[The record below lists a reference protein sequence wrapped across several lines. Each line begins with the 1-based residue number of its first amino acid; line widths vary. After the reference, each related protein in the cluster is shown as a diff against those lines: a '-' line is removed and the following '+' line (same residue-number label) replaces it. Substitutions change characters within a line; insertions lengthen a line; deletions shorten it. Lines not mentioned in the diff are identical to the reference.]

1 MNTNYKSQA
10 FFNLME
16 QVLATKLSELFF
28 ILDEQLNILF
38 INDSAKQI
46 FHCANNEVHQV
57 NFSTFCTQQHIDPKL
72 LAFVHQGQNA
82 KSKKLIYQGIE
93 LNWSFETIEFED
105 TKYYLVQTLNFT
117 QSKDKETIHNLE
129 SLIENMPCNVYWMNK
144 ECLMVGCNQNV
155 LNMLQ
160 MNKEE
165 FIGKSYEDLS
175 QLCQWPEGLA
185 EKLKNDDLTVINK
198 GVPILDSEDPP
209 IPNPEGSSF
218 YFLTNRVPLYNQQG
232 EITGVAGISTE
243 ITALKQARELA
254 EAANIAKTEFIAN
267 ISHDIRTPLTGVIG
281 LSELLEQSLNNQ
293 EDRDKAHMLHDSGKE
308 LLHMLND
315 ILDDV
320 RAGNLRE
327 TDVKTESF
335 DLHQCIDDLIR
346 LETPAT
352 SLKHLALKAHIAP
365 EVPRYIRSDRNK
377 IHRILLN
384 LLGNAIKFTQS
395 GCITLSIE
403 CLHWGESTVHLK
415 LGVSDTGIGIPEEV
429 QSQVFQRFFKV
440 SSSYKE
446 IYTGHGMGLHIAQS
460 YVTLLGGHITLTS
473 KVGEGT
479 TFHFD
484 VHCPLGEAPALNK
497 VQASPVPPSK
507 AVSKKA
513 HLLLVEDN
521 VIALKTLEMML
532 SQEGYSFI
540 SATSGEDAWTLLQTN
555 PVDLIITDI
564 GLPGIS
570 GTQLS
575 TRIRNKERTLN
586 QSITP
591 IIGLTGHAKET
602 AWEECQRA
610 GMNDVLS
617 KPASINRLEQ
627 CIHRVLTSAS
637 LVHKNDPGLDKPL
650 FLGAGLP
657 KTKEELFQ
665 LDAFALFDEQ
675 RALTHIQDLDL
686 LTTLLNT
693 YLSDEIQKD
702 IHQMKLE
709 YQHLNWHKVEELAH
723 KIKGGVNY
731 LGILKMSYACQYL
744 ERYYKEGHRSL
755 LEPLYLQLIK
765 VNEETIEALNR
776 WLNR

>member
-1 MNTNYKSQA
+1 
-10 FFNLME
+10 ME
-16 QVLATKLSELFF
+16 KVLATKLSEIFF

-38 INDSAKQI
+38 INDSAKKL
-46 FHCANNEVHQV
+46 FRCTNNETSEI
-57 NFSTFCTQQHIDPKL
+57 NFSTFCVQKQIDSKL
-72 LAFVHQGQNA
+72 LSFVNPCQEPNSQ
-82 KSKKLIYQGIE
+82 KLIYQGIE
-93 LNWSFETIEFED
+93 LTWSVETLEFEN
-105 TKYYLVQTLNFT
+105 TKYYLVQTINFS

-165 FIGKSYEDLS
+165 FIGKSYEELS

-185 EKLKNDDLTVINK
+185 TKLKNDDLTIINK
-198 GVPILDSEDPP
+198 GTPILNSEDPP
-209 IPNPEGSSF
+209 IPNPDGSFF

-232 EITGVAGISTE
+232 EITGVAGISTD
-243 ITALKQARELA
+243 ISALKKARELA

-281 LSELLEQSLNNQ
+281 LSELLEQSLKNQ
-293 EDRDKAHMLHDSGKE
+293 EDKDKAHMLHDSGKE
-308 LLHMLND
+308 LLYMLND

-335 DLHQCIDDLIR
+335 DLHQCIQDLIR

-365 EVPRYIRSDRNK
+365 DVPHYIRSDRNK

-384 LLGNAIKFTQS
+384 LLGNAIKFTQT

-403 CLHWGESTVHLK
+403 CLYLDESTAHLK

-446 IYTGHGMGLHIAQS
+446 IYTGHGLGLHIAQS

-473 KVGEGT
+473 KLGEGT
-479 TFHFD
+479 SFHFD
-484 VHCPLGEAPALNK
+484 LQCPLGEVPALNK
-497 VQASPVPPSK
+497 EQTAPSSPPK
-507 AVSKKA
+507 TLSKKA
-513 HLLLVEDN
+513 RLLLVEDN

-532 SQEGYSFI
+532 SKEGYSFI

-575 TRIRNKERTLN
+575 TRIRNKERALN
-586 QSITP
+586 KPVIP

-602 AWEECQRA
+602 AWEECLHA
-610 GMNDVLS
+610 GMNDVLN
-617 KPASINRLEQ
+617 KPASIEALEQ
-627 CIHRVLTSAS
+627 CIHQIINPAP
-637 LVHKNDPGLDKPL
+637 LVHKNAPSSDKSL

-657 KTKEELFQ
+657 KTEEELFQ
-665 LDAFALFDEQ
+665 LDPFALFDEQ
-675 RALTHIQDLDL
+675 RALTHIPDPNL
-686 LTTLLNT
+686 LVTLLNA

-702 IHQMKLE
+702 IHQIKSE

-731 LGILKMSYACQYL
+731 LGTIKMSCACQYL

-755 LEPLYLQLIK
+755 LEPLYQQLIK
-765 VNEETIEALNR
+765 VNEETIEALTR